1 MSTLPQ
7 RPSSQPG
14 DGLGYRVLGFDKKT
28 GDRLEMLRVRSQ
40 FASQSAFETGLR
52 ERLRRLAEFRNPAFA
67 RVRQIDRLTGQAAGI
82 AIVSNHMEG
91 VRLGDVMGVAESYGV
106 RIDIDTSLCLIRQLV
121 SAVAGLHT
129 CGADISHGC
138 IGPERLLLTPD
149 ARLIVTEYVLGGALE
164 AMQWTRERFW
174 QEFRIALPQGADP
187 ASFDQ
192 QGDIMQIGLLALAL
206 LDGRGVYGERNYPL
220 PLAERVKGAKEIPVS
235 GNTQPLKPSFTT
247 WLHRALQIDSLSS
260 FRSLDEALVA
270 LDLVIG
276 EGYLAAPSM
285 VTAFVDRCRQV
296 SPELRPKDEGPAPGE
311 ATMTLSRAQV
321 DLALA
326 GGDKPKT
333 SELKAV
339 PKPAAPAA
347 PPAAAAPPAKP
358 ATPAA
363 PPAAAAPPAP
373 TAKPA
378 TPAPAAPPAAAKT
391 STPAPAAKTD
401 GKAADAK
408 TASDAKSD
416 AKKSSGERTPAVGGS
431 FLGSDT
437 TMVDDSSSDL
447 VGAAPSKGKGMI
459 FAAIGV
465 VAVLGLGGFAVVKF
479 GGSAGGGNA
488 SANEPSVA
496 PASQGTLAID
506 ATPRAATVFIDD
518 VARGTT
524 PLRVELVP
532 GQHTVRL
539 DGGDNVTR
547 TFPVTVTAGK
557 EVSHIVELSRNL
569 DTGGLDIRTDPAGAK
584 VSIDGRAV
592 GNSPVSLADI
602 TPGDHQIVVEGQ
614 AGTARQTVRVIAGTR
629 SSIVI
634 PLSSNPASPAAG
646 WLSVAADHELEIMQD
661 GAQIGTSRTERLMMA
676 AGTYNLEFTNDALGF
691 SVTKSVKIEAGR
703 VAKLSVAIPDGTL
716 SVNATPW
723 AEVFVDGTPIGQT
736 PVGNLPMK
744 AGQHELVFRN
754 PKFNEK
760 KQTVVVR
767 PGQPARVTLDMT
779 R

>member
-28 GDRLEMLRVRSQ
+28 GDRLEMLRVRPQ
-40 FASQSAFETGLR
+40 FSGQAAFETALR

-82 AIVSNHMEG
+82 AVVSNHMDG
-91 VRLGDVMGVAESYGV
+91 VRLGDVMGVAESYQV
-106 RIDIDTSLCLIRQLV
+106 RIDIDTTLCLVRQLV

-149 ARLIVTEYVLGGALE
+149 ARLVVTEYVLGGALE

-174 QEFRIALPQGADP
+174 QEFRIPLPVGADP

-206 LDGRGVYGERNYPL
+206 LEGRSVYGERQYPL
-220 PLAERVKGAKEIPVS
+220 PLAERVKNAKEIPVS
-235 GNTQPLKPSFTT
+235 GNMQPLKPSFTN
-247 WLHRALQIDSLSS
+247 WLNRALQIDPSS

-326 GGDKPKT
+326 EKPKT
-333 SELKAV
+333 ELKAV

-347 PPAAAAPPAKP
+347 PPAAAAPPVKP
-358 ATPAA
+358 ATP
-363 PPAAAAPPAP
+363 PTAAAPPAP

-378 TPAPAAPPAAAKT
+378 TPATPSAGAPPVAAKT
-391 STPAPAAKTD
+391 STPAPAAKPA
-401 GKAADAK
+401 GKADGDPK
-408 TASDAKSD
+408 TASDAKGD
-416 AKKSSGERTPAVGGS
+416 AKKSGSSDRTPAVGGS

-437 TMVDDSSSDL
+437 TMVDDSSAEL
-447 VGAAPSKGKGMI
+447 VGAAPSKGRGML
-459 FAAIGV
+459 FVAVGV
-465 VAVLGLGGFAVVKF
+465 VAVLGLGGYAVVKF
-479 GGSAGGGNA
+479 GGSSSGKAA
-488 SANEPSVA
+488 ANEPTVA
-496 PASQGTLAID
+496 PASQGTLVID

-524 PLRVELVP
+524 PLRIDLVP
-532 GQHTVRL
+532 GQHSVKL
-539 DGGDNVTR
+539 DGGDNIVR

-557 EVSHIVELSRNL
+557 EVSHMVELSRNL
-569 DTGGLDIRTDPAGAK
+569 DMGSLDVRSDPAGAR
-584 VSIDGRAV
+584 VSLDGKFV

-602 TPGDHQIVVEGQ
+602 TQGDHQISVEGQ
-614 AGTARQTVRVIAGTR
+614 TGSVRQTVKVIAGTR
-629 SSIVI
+629 SSIVV
-634 PLSSNPASPAAG
+634 PLNSNPASPAAG
-646 WLSVAADHELEIMQD
+646 WLSVASDHELEVLQD
-661 GAQIGTSRTERLMMA
+661 GSQIGTSRTEKLMMA
-676 AGTYNLEFTNDALGF
+676 AGAYNLEFSNDALGF
-691 SVTKSVKIEAGR
+691 NVTKSVKVEPGKVTR
-703 VAKLSVAIPDGTL
+703 VSVPIPDGTL

-723 AEVFVDGTPIGQT
+723 AEVFVDGNPIGQT
-736 PVGNLPMK
+736 PVGNLPMR
-744 AGQHELVFRN
+744 AGSHELVFRN
-754 PKFNEK
+754 PKFAEK

-767 PGQPARVTLDMT
+767 PGQPARVTLDLT
-779 R
+779 K

>member
-28 GDRLEMLRVRSQ
+28 GDRLEMLRVRPQ
-40 FASQSAFETGLR
+40 FSGQAAFETALR

-106 RIDIDTSLCLIRQLV
+106 RIDIDTTLCLVRQLV

-129 CGADISHGC
+129 CGPDISHGC

-149 ARLIVTEYVLGGALE
+149 ARLVVTEYVLGGALE

-174 QEFRIALPQGADP
+174 QEFRIALPTGADP
-187 ASFDQ
+187 ATFDQ
-192 QGDIMQIGLLALAL
+192 QGDIMQIGLFALAL
-206 LDGRGVYGERNYPL
+206 LDGRGVYGERHYPL
-220 PLAERVKGAKEIPVS
+220 PLAERVKNAKEIPVS
-235 GNTQPLKPSFTT
+235 GNTQPLKPSFTS
-247 WLHRALQIDSLSS
+247 WLNRALQIDAAS
-260 FRSLDEALVA
+260 FRSLDEALVS
-270 LDLVIG
+270 LDVVIG

-321 DLALA
+321 EQALA

-333 SELKAV
+333 GELKAV
-339 PKPAAPAA
+339 PKPAAPSA
-347 PPAAAAPPAKP
+347 PPAAAALPAKP

-373 TAKPA
+373 AAKPA

-391 STPAPAAKTD
+391 ATPAPAAKPD
-401 GKAADAK
+401 GKSADAK

-416 AKKSSGERTPAVGGS
+416 AKKSNADRTPAVGGT

-437 TMVDDSSSDL
+437 TMVDDSSAE
-447 VGAAPSKGKGMI
+447 VMAAPSKGKGML
-459 FAAIGV
+459 FAAVGV
-465 VAVLGLGGFAVVKF
+465 IAVLGLGGFAVVKF
-479 GGSAGGGNA
+479 GGGGKGGA
-488 SANEPSVA
+488 SANEPAVA
-496 PASQGTLAID
+496 PAAQGTLVID

-524 PLRVELVP
+524 PLKIELVP
-532 GQHTVRL
+532 GQHTVKL
-539 DGGDNVTR
+539 DGGDNITR

-557 EVSHIVELSRNL
+557 EVSHMVELSRNL
-569 DTGGLDIRTDPAGAK
+569 ETGSLDIRTDPAGAR
-584 VSIDGRAV
+584 VLLDGKAV

-602 TPGDHQIVVEGQ
+602 APGDHQIVVEGQ
-614 AGTARQTVRVIAGTR
+614 AGTARQSVKVIAGTR

-634 PLSSNPASPAAG
+634 PLASSTASPAAG
-646 WLSVAADHELEIMQD
+646 WLSVASDHELEVMQD
-661 GAQIGTSRTERLMMA
+661 GSQIGTSRTEKLMMA
-676 AGTYNLEFTNDALGF
+676 AGTYNLEFSNDTLGF
-691 SVTKSVKIEAGR
+691 TTTKSVKIEPGKVAR
-703 VAKLSVAIPDGTL
+703 VSVPIPDGTL
-716 SVNATPW
+716 NLNATPW
-723 AEVFVDGTPIGQT
+723 AEVLVDGNPIGQT
-736 PVGNLPMK
+736 PIGGVTVK
-744 AGQHELVFRN
+744 AGSHELIFRN
-754 PKFNEK
+754 PKTGEK

-767 PGQPARVTLDMT
+767 PGQPTRVTIDMT
-779 R
+779 K